1 MGLLSGGQILAK
13 KKYIFGAKEANDPN
27 AVTTFDDSPGALKKK
42 LRYLHN
48 NLSSFLREKL
58 ISRNFFRA
66 ATVEITQDLPMD
78 LQDKI
83 VQEGVNVFKFN
94 NTIIHTVEGVDEIFY
109 KKLYKWIGILIL
121 IIAIII
127 AYFIF

>member
-1 MGLLSGGQILAK
+1 
-13 KKYIFGAKEANDPN
+13 
-27 AVTTFDDSPGALKKK
+27 
-42 LRYLHN
+42 
-48 NLSSFLREKL
+48 
-58 ISRNFFRA
+58 
-66 ATVEITQDLPMD
+66 MD

-94 NTIIHTVEGVDEIFY
+94 NTIIYTVEGVDEIFY

-127 AYFIF
+127 AYFFF